1 MKLSDNYSSMENDN
15 ILEAN
20 LLLEKI
26 QLQQKYLTNLVSDLG
41 KEINMLVSV
50 SRAFLSILKQTNLT
64 DDKEFV
70 LLVNQH
76 HKSIEKITKGK
87 FLDIHVDDKRD
98 YFNEIEKISENLLS
112 NPVIENFKIIKKN

>member
-50 SRAFLSILKQTNLT
+50 SRAFLSIMKHSNLT
-64 DDKEFV
+64 DDKEFEA
-70 LLVNQH
+70 LVNQH
-76 HKSIEKITKGK
+76 HKSIEKIMDDENKRYGK
-87 FLDIHVDDKRD
+87 I
-98 YFNEIEKISENLLS
+98 ISELKEVNEQIAMINGGTYGES
-112 NPVIENFKIIKKN
+112 

>member
-26 QLQQKYLTNLVSDLG
+26 QLQQKYLTGLVNDLG

-50 SRAFLSILKQTNLT
+50 SRAFLSIMKHSNLT
-64 DDKEFV
+64 DDKEFEA
-70 LLVNQH
+70 LVNQH
-76 HKSIEKITKGK
+76 HKSIEKIM
-87 FLDIHVDDKRD
+87 DSEDKR
-98 YFNEIEKISENLLS
+98 YKRIIAELQEVNEQIEMIHGGTYGES
-112 NPVIENFKIIKKN
+112 

>member
-50 SRAFLSILKQTNLT
+50 SRAFLSIMKHSNLT
-64 DDKEFV
+64 DDKEFEA
-70 LLVNQH
+70 LVNQH
-76 HKSIEKITKGK
+76 HKSIE
-87 FLDIHVDDKRD
+87 DKR
-98 YFNEIEKISENLLS
+98 YKRIIAELQEVNEQIEMIHGGTYGES
-112 NPVIENFKIIKKN
+112 

>member
-50 SRAFLSILKQTNLT
+50 SRAFLSIMKHSNLT
-64 DDKEFV
+64 DDKEFEA
-70 LLVNQH
+70 LVNQH
-76 HKSIEKITKGK
+76 HKSI
-87 FLDIHVDDKRD
+87 
-98 YFNEIEKISENLLS
+98 
-112 NPVIENFKIIKKN
+112 